1 MFELDPDLTYVN
13 TVPDHVFDIYT
24 SINRPTV
31 APPGRT
37 PEPAQSYVATVFN
50 QGKYDVFIYLYM
62 SASNQGLL
70 YRWSEGPVPGDRV
83 PELYQ
88 SAIEFNESMGFMM
101 DDLHY
106 RDKSPQEKEQAFAEI
121 PMFHAD
127 LSFMKSES
135 GEEDSEELVIES
147 IEEDPVEEPA
157 AEEAVEINLDVL
169 GEREDLTPEPEPAAE
184 EVTEI
189 NLDDSEVML
198 EKQAPGQEPPLAS
211 PEPEAEEELEEELS
225 LDESLDEQTIEA
237 APPLEA
243 VIEKEPPAADP
254 EDLLTSEEEEVLGA
268 LDDESAPAAEEMTAE
283 EEPGEEIEEIMIETP
298 PPAAPKLKS
307 APRPAAPEP
316 EVPPPLEEEPAPP
329 PKKAKPPAPP
339 PVAAAPAPDP
349 RGAELEELE
358 DRDYEMIVRFLAM
371 L

>member
-106 RDKSPQEKEQAFAEI
+106 RDKSPEEKGQAFAEL

-147 IEEDPVEEPA
+147 IEEEPA
-157 AEEAVEINLDVL
+157 EEEAEEINLDVL
-169 GEREDLTPEPEPAAE
+169 GESEEVTPEPEPTAE

-198 EKQAPGQEPPLAS
+198 EEQASGQKQAPAS
-211 PEPEAEEELEEELS
+211 PEPAAEEELEEELS
-225 LDESLDEQTIEA
+225 LDEALDEQTIEA

-243 VIEKEPPAADP
+243 VIEKKPPAADP
-254 EDLLTSEEEEVLGA
+254 EDLLTSEEEEVLGT
-268 LDDESAPAAEEMTAE
+268 LEDEPAPAAEEMTAE
-283 EEPGEEIEEIMIETP
+283 EEPGEEIEEIVIETP

-307 APRPAAPEP
+307 APRPAEPEP
-316 EVPPPLEEEPAPP
+316 EPPP

-339 PVAAAPAPDP
+339 PAAAPAPDP

-358 DRDYEMIVRFLAM
+358 DRDREMIVRFLAM